1 MCGGRLPGIDCGKMK
16 LSRVWLVLA
25 GLIVAW
31 FALRHGPARPSA
43 PTALSDGSDAK
54 LTGGLAPGAW
64 PGAAGPTASPDFP
77 RDEVES
83 SHPVER
89 AVAGG
94 VVLDTRIGAR
104 AAGGWSRVR
113 LVQTTVQP
121 RPVRVEEDWALA
133 PGGRWECRRR
143 DMYLADQLI
152 VTTAPG
158 FTVEQLKPVLA
169 SLGMQLE
176 GQVMT
181 GVFTVRLA
189 RADLDA
195 APAALDALAAR
206 PDVALAAE
214 LDGVGFGAGL
224 PNDASFGSQW
234 GLRNTGQSG
243 GAVGA
248 DVNAEG
254 LWNRLESAPGVIVA
268 VLDSGLNFTHPDLQ
282 GVAWTN
288 PGEVADD
295 GIDNDGNGRI
305 DDVTGWDFTNSDD
318 DPTDDHGHGSNVTGI
333 VAANRNDGTGVAG
346 LIGGVQVVVCKIL
359 NANNSGFTSHLIAAT
374 SYARERGVSVM
385 NLSLQNY
392 PFNST
397 LNIEF
402 TACQNAGILLSICAG
417 NQGVNNDVT
426 PNYPS
431 SYTHDA
437 IVAVG
442 NHDRTDAR
450 WSGTFNPSNYG
461 ATSVDLFA
469 PGREI
474 LSPILGTNYS
484 YYTGTS
490 QATPFVTALAAA
502 LKYLHPT
509 WQAAEIKQR
518 ILSAVTTRAA
528 YSGLCVT
535 GGRLNAGAAV
545 ERLGQTITFEPLADR
560 PFGSADFSVSAIATS
575 GLPVSIFWV
584 SGPATVAGSTVS
596 LTGVGTVTLRASQPG
611 DVDTYAASDVDRSFI
626 VTANFL
632 SWQFEHFSA
641 EERANSAI
649 SGYAAVLG
657 HDGLSNLVK
666 YALGLAPRATVASG
680 SPTVTMNGN
689 EWIYRYL
696 RPSGTTDLV
705 YVVEA
710 STDLVTWS
718 AAEVTQV
725 HVETGGGTETWEGRY
740 PAAAA
745 PQLFF
750 RLRVSRP

>member
-1 MCGGRLPGIDCGKMK
+1 MPGIDCGKMK

-31 FALRHGPARPSA
+31 LALGRWPVGPSFPA
-43 PTALSDGSDAK
+43 ALPEGSGAK

-64 PGAAGPTASPDFP
+64 PGVAEPTASPDFP

-133 PGGRWECRRR
+133 PGGLWECRSR

-158 FTVEQLKPVLA
+158 LTGEKLSPVLA
-169 SLGMQLE
+169 SLGMRLE
-176 GQVMT
+176 GQVTT
-181 GVFTVRLA
+181 GVFTVRLT

-206 PDVALAAE
+206 PDVVLGAE

-224 PNDASFGSQW
+224 PNDASFSLQW

-243 GAVGA
+243 GTVGA

-254 LWNRLESAPGVIVA
+254 LWNRLESAPGVVIA

-288 PGEVADD
+288 PGEVDGD

-305 DDVTGWDFTNSDD
+305 DDVTGWDFTNGDS

-346 LIGGVQVVVCKIL
+346 LIGGVKVVVCKIL
-359 NANNSGFTSHLIAAT
+359 NASNSGLTSNLIAAT
-374 SYARERGVSVM
+374 TYARQRGVSVM

-397 LNIEF
+397 LNTEF

-431 SYTHDA
+431 SYPHAA
-437 IVAVG
+437 ILSVG

-461 ATSVDLFA
+461 GTSVDLFA

-474 LSPILGTNYS
+474 LSPILGTSYS

-490 QATPFVTALAAA
+490 QATPFVTALAVA

-545 ERLGQTITFEPLADR
+545 ERVSQTITFEPLADR
-560 PFGSADFSVSAIATS
+560 PFGSAGFTVTATATS
-575 GLPVSIFWV
+575 GLPVSFAWV
-584 SGPATVAGSTVS
+584 SGPATLTDATVG
-596 LTGVGTVTLRASQPG
+596 LTGVGAVTLRASQPG
-611 DVDTYAASDVDRSFI
+611 DVDTYAAPDVDRTFV

-632 SWQFEHFSA
+632 SWQHRYFSS
-641 EERANSAI
+641 EERGDPAI
-649 SGYAAVLG
+649 SGPNIALG
-657 HDGLSNLVK
+657 LDGLSNLAK
-666 YALGLAPRATVASG
+666 YALGLDPRATVVSG
-680 SPTVTMNGN
+680 LPVVAVSAT
-689 EWIYRYL
+689 EWIYRYE
-696 RPSGTTDLV
+696 RPSSASDLV
-705 YVVEA
+705 YAVEVSA
-710 STDLVTWS
+710 DLATWS
-718 AAEVTQV
+718 PVGVTHERV
-725 HVETGGGTETWEGRY
+725 SSGATTETWEGRY
-740 PAAAA
+740 PVASA
-745 PQLFF
+745 PQVFF
-750 RLRVSRP
+750 RLRVTRP